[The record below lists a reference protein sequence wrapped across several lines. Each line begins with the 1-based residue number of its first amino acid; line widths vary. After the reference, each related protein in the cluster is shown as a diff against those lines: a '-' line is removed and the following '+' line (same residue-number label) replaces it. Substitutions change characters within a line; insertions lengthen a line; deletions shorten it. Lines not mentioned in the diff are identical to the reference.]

1 MEDWTMIR
9 RHESLDYHSR
19 ERRGKMEIALTKPVL
34 TQRDLMCAYMP
45 GATEPCHLIAENPDR
60 AYDYTAK
67 QNLVAVITDG
77 SAVLTLGDIGPLAA
91 KPMTEGKSVLFK
103 RFADIDA
110 FDLELDTRDPEEF
123 IRTVR
128 LLEPTFGGICL
139 EDIVSPKCFF
149 IEEELRKQLRIP
161 VFHDKQHGAA
171 TVVAAALINALAVQA
186 KRVEEVRLVVAGA
199 GPSGIGC
206 ANLLLELGVG
216 LENVMMIDDRGVL
229 HEGREGEMNPYEAR
243 FARQTGARTLSDAM
257 EGADVLVGCSVGGL
271 VTKKMVASMADRPVI
286 FALASPDPEISYH
299 EARSVR
305 ADLVMATRRIDCPNE
320 ISNTLAFPFILRG
333 ALDVRATT
341 INDEMMLAAAR
352 ALAELAREDLPKE
365 LAEAYGEQVM
375 HFGSEHILPR
385 PLDQRILFRVPP
397 AVAQAAVETG
407 VARLPL
413 EPEEYRERLHR
424 ILSPAQQI
432 LRVFIQK
439 AQASPRR
446 IVFPEG
452 DDEKIL
458 RACQIVVDEGVARPV
473 LLGPRQVIE
482 DQFRVLD
489 LDLRNRVEIIN
500 PAESPDFERYCELV
514 LEKRSRRGLTL
525 PDIRNLLRGRNY
537 FAMAMLVAGD
547 VDGAV
552 TGQTMNYADAI
563 RPALEIVGL
572 REGVK
577 RAAGM
582 YMVISKNAV
591 KFFADTTV
599 NLEPDEETIAEVATV
614 CADSVRELGVEPR
627 IALLS
632 FSNFGSVRH
641 PDAEKMARATE
652 LVRSLRPDLEI
663 DGEMQANVALDADL
677 LKELYPFCHLKG
689 EANVLIFPN
698 LDAGNIAYKL
708 MERFGGAEA
717 IGPILMGLKK
727 PVTVLQR
734 ACSVGSIVH
743 NTTITAVK
751 ALGGFE
757 KEGRVTILSGMD
769 AKE

>member
-1 MEDWTMIR
+1 MIR

-19 ERRGKMEIALTKPVL
+19 ERRGKIEIAVSKPVL

-60 AYDYTAK
+60 AYEYTAK

-91 KPMTEGKSVLFK
+91 KPMMEGKSVLFK

-110 FDLELDTRDPEEF
+110 FDLELDTQNAGDF
-123 IRTVR
+123 IRAVR
-128 LLEPTFGGICL
+128 LLEPTFGAICL
-139 EDIVSPKCFF
+139 EDIVSPKCFL
-149 IEEELRKQLRIP
+149 IEEELRSQLRIP
-161 VFHDKQHGAA
+161 VFQDKQHGAA
-171 TVVAAALINALAVQA
+171 TVCVAALLNALEVQEKSA
-186 KRVEEVRLVVAGA
+186 DGIRLVIAGT
-199 GPSGIGC
+199 GPSGMGC
-206 ANLLLELGVG
+206 ANLLLELGVP
-216 LENVMMIDDRGVL
+216 LENVLMIDDRGVL
-229 HEGREGEMNPYEAR
+229 YEGRKGEMNPYEAR
-243 FARQTGARTLSDAM
+243 FARKTEARTLADAM
-257 EGADVLVGCSVGGL
+257 KGADVLVGCSVGGV
-271 VTKKMVASMADRPVI
+271 VTQKMVASMADRPVI

-305 ADLVMATRRIDCPNE
+305 GDLIMATRRSDCPNE
-320 ISNTLAFPFILRG
+320 ITNTLAFPFILRG
-333 ALDVRATT
+333 ALDVCATA
-341 INDEMMLAAAR
+341 INSEMILAAAR

-365 LAEAYGEQVM
+365 LSERYGEQVM
-375 HFGSEHILPR
+375 RFGPEHILPK

-407 VARLPL
+407 VARRQLDPDQH
-413 EPEEYRERLHR
+413 RERLHR

-432 LRVFIQK
+432 VRVFIQK

-452 DDEKIL
+452 DNERIL
-458 RACQIVVDEGVARPV
+458 RACQIAVDEGIARPV
-473 LLGPRQVIE
+473 LLGSKQVIE
-482 DQFRVLD
+482 DCFRALD
-489 LDLRNRVEIIN
+489 LDLRGRVEIID

-514 LEKRSRRGLTL
+514 LLKRSRRGLTL
-525 PDIRNLLRGRNY
+525 PDTRNLLRGRNY

-563 RPALEIVGL
+563 RPALQIVGL
-572 REGVK
+572 REEVK

-582 YMVISKNAV
+582 YMVIAEHSV

-599 NLEPDEETIAEVATV
+599 NLEPDEKTVAEVAIV

-641 PDAEKMARATE
+641 PLAEKMARATE

-663 DGEMQANVALDADL
+663 DGEMQANVALDGDL
-677 LKELYPFCHLKG
+677 LKDLYPFCHLKG

-708 MERFGGAEA
+708 MERLAGAEV
-717 IGPILMGLKK
+717 IGPILMGVQR
-727 PVTVLQR
+727 PVSVLQR
-734 ACSVGSIVH
+734 ACSVSSIVY
-743 NTTITAVK
+743 NTAITAVK

-757 KEGRVTILSGMD
+757 KDGQAAVLSLMD
-769 AKE
+769 AGE